1 MRGEYVID
9 PTGRTPLSFRSMEA
23 LMAAHGP
30 AFIDG
35 DTEITYMCG
44 VDELDPHLTLIEP
57 PPGLRVEVA
66 REPTPIPIERTP
78 YGPNRKT
85 RRMRAALARRKCP

>member
-9 PTGRTPLSFRSMEA
+9 PTGRTPSSFRSMEA

-35 DTEITYMCG
+35 DTEITYMCD
-44 VDELDPHLTLIEP
+44 VDELDPRLTLTEP
-57 PPGLRVEVA
+57 PPDLRIEMP
-66 REPTPIPIERTP
+66 REPTPIERTP

-85 RRMRAALARRKCP
+85 RRAQAALARRRGA